1 MLLTISDILIILGY
15 DNNTSL
21 TNFDILSNY
30 IIFCFKL
37 SFIQVSFFLYQI
49 AMHIRGIF
57 LVFCLFSLRMIGCLQ
72 AASVIYAIVI
82 MLLKIT
88 FACCFFELL
97 WI

>member
-1 MLLTISDILIILGY
+1 MLLTISDILTILEY

-21 TNFDILSNY
+21 TNFDILSNCM
-30 IIFCFKL
+30 IFCFKW
-37 SFIQVSFFLYQI
+37 SFIQVSFSLYLI
-49 AMHIRGIF
+49 AMHIRDTF

-82 MLLKIT
+82 MLLRIT
-88 FACCFFELL
+88 FACCFFELI